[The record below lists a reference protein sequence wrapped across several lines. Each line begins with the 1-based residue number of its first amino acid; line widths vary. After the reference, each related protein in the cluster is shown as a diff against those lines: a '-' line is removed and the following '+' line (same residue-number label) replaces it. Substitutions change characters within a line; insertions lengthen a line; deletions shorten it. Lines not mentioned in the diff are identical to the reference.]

1 MAKTRKTRTKS
12 GAHAGAGSDLVGG
25 RKRGDLAIVTTCFY
39 DDQNADTGLLDNML
53 CSADFFGHKVH
64 VFRGSDNYGNKS
76 CSNSREFKVTRLLPE
91 LEKIR
96 SKWVMWV
103 DATDTI
109 FMRDPMI
116 AVDLL
121 ERSGKR
127 MLFSSER
134 NCFPDKRLEEHFKSR
149 AISARSNTDS
159 IYINAGVFVG
169 YRKDV
174 IEHLKCIDSI
184 PKPIDYKYDLRSDDQ
199 WLWHKMFIYQDSFG
213 ASIAIDY
220 GCEMSLS
227 TVMNAPFDVDGA
239 SDGRVKCIKMKCNGA
254 MPVVLHLNGS
264 DKCNGKK
271 IRKILESVRAV
282 DGGVIQGSLDDL
294 YNNCFFSYSNFYAL
308 ISGYYGSASRLVE
321 LVPWAGYS
329 TMALSR
335 AIGKAG
341 GRSMLD
347 CIECHGSVAGA
358 EWSPSLVKL
367 RQMRAKRCSGIIS
380 GFSSVAGCPI
390 ESAGRYGD
398 CSVDFMFI
406 DLRHLEHD
414 LGKIIEGWT
423 SKISDGGIIAGC
435 GYGTDDKITST
446 VNRCF
451 GGNLHTHAG
460 GVWFKIKG
468 KLK

>member
-1 MAKTRKTRTKS
+1 MANTRKTRTKS
-12 GAHAGAGSDLVGG
+12 GAHAGSGLVGG

-64 VFRGSDNYGNKS
+64 VFSGSANYAKKN
-76 CSNSREFKVTRLLPE
+76 CSKSREFKVTRLLPE

-96 SKWVMWV
+96 SKWIMWV
-103 DATDTI
+103 DASDTI

-127 MLFSSER
+127 ILISSER

-159 IYINAGVFVG
+159 IYINAGVFIG

-174 IEHLKCIDSI
+174 IEHLRRIDSF
-184 PKPIDYKYDLRSDDQ
+184 PQANDDSYDWNAEDQ
-199 WLWHKMFIYQDSFG
+199 WLWHKMFIDQDSLG
-213 ASIAIDY
+213 TSIAIDY
-220 GCEMSLS
+220 RCSMSLS
-227 TVMNAPFDVDGA
+227 TVMNTPFDVDGGN
-239 SDGRVKCIKMKCNGA
+239 DGRVKCIKMRCNGA

-264 DKCNGKK
+264 DKYDSKK
-271 IRKILESVRAV
+271 IRRILESARAA
-282 DGGVIQGSLDDL
+282 DGGVVQGSLDDL
-294 YNNCFFSYSNFYAL
+294 YSNCFFSYSDFYAL
-308 ISGYYGSASRLVE
+308 IAGYYRSGSKLVE

-335 AIGKAG
+335 AIVKAG
-341 GRSMLD
+341 GRSRLD

-358 EWSPSLVKL
+358 GWSPSLVKL
-367 RQMRAKRCSGIIS
+367 RQMRAKRCSGMLS

-390 ESAGRYGD
+390 EGAGRYGD

-414 LGKIIEGWT
+414 LGKIIESWT
-423 SKISDGGIIAGC
+423 GKISDGGIIAGC

-451 GGNLHTHAG
+451 GENLHTHAG